1 MGRELARAAAPDPQ
15 PHCRPPLLR
24 MLRASAPPKATAP
37 EAAPAPTARGPAGP
51 SSASQQRGRAKQA
64 RHVRPI
70 AAWPALALKP
80 RSPGPRCRCPGRG
93 PWGRMASARGPQR
106 LARPRCPPLA
116 AAGWPAAGAPAF
128 RLRPA
133 AAQTPPGR
141 GNRQASAIAALAQA
155 SAACRLK
162 PAGRPGAPASAA
174 GCPLRAICR
183 ASRPARHDVPEV
195 HFLRARWGDA
205 RAE

>member
-1 MGRELARAAAPDPQ
+1 MSRELARAAAPDPQ

-37 EAAPAPTARGPAGP
+37 EAAPAPTARGLAGP
-51 SSASQQRGRAKQA
+51 RSASQQKGRATQPG
-64 RHVRPI
+64 HVRPI

-93 PWGRMASARGPQR
+93 VWEHMASARGPQR
-106 LARPRCPPLA
+106 FARPRCPPLA
-116 AAGWPAAGAPAF
+116 ATGWPAAGAPAS

-141 GNRQASAIAALAQA
+141 GNRQASATVALALA

-183 ASRPARHDVPEV
+183 ASRPARHDVPRV
-195 HFLRARWGDA
+195 HIFLEPQWLRR
-205 RAE
+205 